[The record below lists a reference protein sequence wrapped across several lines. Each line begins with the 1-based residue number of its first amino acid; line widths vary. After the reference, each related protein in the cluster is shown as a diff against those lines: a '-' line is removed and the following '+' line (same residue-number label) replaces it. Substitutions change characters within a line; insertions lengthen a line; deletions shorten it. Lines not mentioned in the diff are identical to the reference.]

1 MKLQDLNNFIFE
13 DVLTRAKIKEKLA
26 LNRLIVREARLATP
40 DSKNIRDLT
49 RQLLGNK
56 DE

>member
-26 LNRLIVREARLATP
+26 LNRLIVREARLATSG
-40 DSKNIRDLT
+40 SKNIRDLT
-49 RQLLGNK
+49 RQLLNK
-56 DE
+56 QES